1 MFKVVCSHMK
11 AYSSTRLPDKKV
23 FVRLLSNKKKLKGHE
38 WVETMTKE
46 ELLQLLKA
54 GYSFRW

>member
-1 MFKVVCSHMK
+1 MK

-23 FVRLLSNKKKLKGHE
+23 FVRLLLKGHE

>member
-1 MFKVVCSHMK
+1 MK